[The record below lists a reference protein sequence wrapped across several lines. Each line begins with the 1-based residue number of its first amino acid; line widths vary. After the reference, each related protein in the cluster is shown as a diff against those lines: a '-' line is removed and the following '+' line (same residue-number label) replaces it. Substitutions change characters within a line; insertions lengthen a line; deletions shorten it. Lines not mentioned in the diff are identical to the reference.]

1 MIQTIHELNIAPQ
14 AQGDTH
20 NVRKEIQFEMDYVK
34 HKAEGYHQ
42 GCGVRV

>member
-20 NVRKEIQFEMDYVK
+20 NVRKEIQFEEIHGSDFLSPD
-34 HKAEGYHQ
+34 EED
-42 GCGVRV
+42 